1 MLQTLPSRHAEPAGS
16 APPATGAYKVDISR
30 GQRIGRVSSE
40 WFSRPDDERYLSLTE
55 LHAAVRGRA
64 ERATART
71 VETKALRIEA
81 SRDNAERLALVVPG
95 RAEPVAPTHWSYGQ
109 LCSLVGAPASYMRQ
123 LPAPLAGINLQHGLL
138 SHRAELVKTLEADDG
153 RIELRA
159 VTGPDYGRIWDHELV
174 EAVMRIAGS
183 GTGDTRWK
191 VPGLLDW
198 SNMTHNPFV
207 EVTKDTTTLYASDRD
222 VFLFL
227 VDDAHPIEAGR
238 LPNGDPDLYFR
249 GFYAWNSEVGSKTL
263 GIASFYLRAVCMN
276 RNIWGAEGFE
286 EISIRHSKFAGHRF
300 AHQAAPALTRFAD
313 SSPMPFMAGIRAA
326 REAIVARKDEDRE
339 TFLRKRGFSRPET
352 EKIIATVLA
361 EEGRPPE
368 SVFDFVQGITAL
380 ARTRP
385 HQDARLEL
393 EAKAAKLLSA
403 AA

>member
-1 MLQTLPSRHAEPAGS
+1 MLQTLPSRL
-16 APPATGAYKVDISR
+16 APPAGGASPVTGAYKVDISR
-30 GQRIGRVSSE
+30 GERIGRVSSE
-40 WFSRPDDERYLSLTE
+40 WFSRPDDERYLSLGA

-71 VETKALRIEA
+71 VETKALRVEA
-81 SRDNAERLALVVPG
+81 SRDDAERLALIVRG
-95 RAEPVAPTHWSYGQ
+95 QDAPVAPPHWSYGQ

-138 SHRAELVKTLEADDG
+138 SHRAELVKTLEAVDG

-174 EAVMRIAGS
+174 EAVMRIAGD

-198 SNMTHNPFV
+198 STMTHNPFV

-249 GFYAWNSEVGSKTL
+249 GFYCWNSEVGSKTL
-263 GIASFYLRAVCMN
+263 GMASFYLRAVCMN

-300 AHQAAPALTRFAD
+300 AHQAAPALERFAT
-313 SSPMPFMAGIRAA
+313 SSPAPFMAGIRTA

-352 EKIIATVLA
+352 EKIIATVLE

-368 SVFDFVQGITAL
+368 SIFDFVQGITAL
-380 ARTRP
+380 AREKP

-393 EAKAAKLLSA
+393 EGKAAKLLASVG
-403 AA
+403 